1 MSKNK
6 ENQYFL
12 PLSQYES
19 LRIVLSELAKIVGP
33 DRQNNGRF
41 N

>member
-12 PLSQYES
+12 PLSPV
-19 LRIVLSELAKIVGP
+19 RIVTDSALRVGEN
-33 DRQNNGRF
+33 RRT
-41 N
+41 

>member
-19 LRIVLSELAKIVGP
+19 LQWRKLRREEVHHSVAKG
-33 DRQNNGRF
+33 DR
-41 N
+41 

>member
-12 PLSQYES
+12 TLSPVW
-19 LRIVLSELAKIVGP
+19 IVTDSAVIMTCVG
-33 DRQNNGRF
+33 F
-41 N
+41 